1 MKTNKLDSK
10 QIEIIT
16 DLQENCL
23 IYGNENLIKEMIEN
37 LVTNA
42 IKYNKISGKIN
53 ISIFKDNDKTKII
66 CEDTGIGIAEKY
78 QKRVF
83 ERFFVVDKSRSSQES
98 TGLGLSII
106 KHIVDIHDGTIELE
120 SKLDVGTKITIT
132 I

>member
-1 MKTNKLDSK
+1 MPRH
-10 QIEIIT
+10 
-16 DLQENCL
+16 LQ
-23 IYGNENLIKEMIEN
+23 
-37 LVTNA
+37 
-42 IKYNKISGKIN
+42 
-53 ISIFKDNDKTKII
+53 ISIFKENDKTKII

-78 QKRVF
+78 QTRVF

-106 KHIVDIHDGTIELE
+106 KHIVDIHNGSITLE